1 MTLPIHDPQAMSD
14 LLREAC
20 KRTGDGRKTRKDG
33 FWVRHAWV
41 VRAIAEQQPGVP
53 ILRIVKLVLNRAG
66 LPLTN
71 SNMNNL
77 RVVYYNVRKKVVPAV
92 ENSAP
97 MVIEEFDIGTP
108 TAPAEDTPEDDLEYF
123 LDPELRA
130 ELESEL
136 RNNE

>member
-1 MTLPIHDPQAMSD
+1 MTLPINDPQAMSN
-14 LLREAC
+14 LLREVC

-41 VRAIAEQQPGVP
+41 VRAITEQQPDVP
-53 ILRIVKLVLNRAG
+53 ILRIVKLVLSRAG
-66 LPLTN
+66 LPLTD

-77 RVVYYNVRKKVVPAV
+77 RVVYYNVRKKPLVKPEV
-92 ENSAP
+92 
-97 MVIEEFDIGTP
+97 VIEEFDIGTP
-108 TAPAEDTPEDDLEYF
+108 TPTEDTPEDLEYF

-136 RNNE
+136 RNTEP

>member
-14 LLREAC
+14 LLREVC

-77 RVVYYNVRKKVVPAV
+77 RVVYYNVRKKPLVKPEV
-92 ENSAP
+92 
-97 MVIEEFDIGTP
+97 VIEEFDIGTP
-108 TAPAEDTPEDDLEYF
+108 AAVGDTAEQAEDDLEYF

-130 ELESEL
+130 ELEKEL
-136 RNNE
+136 QNNE

>member
-14 LLREAC
+14 LLREAG
-20 KRTGDGRKTRKDG
+20 KRTGDGRKARKDG

-41 VRAIAEQQPGVP
+41 VRTIAEQQPGVP
-53 ILRIVKLVLNRAG
+53 ILRIVKLVLSRAG

-71 SNMNNL
+71 QNVNNL
-77 RVVYYNVRKKVVPAV
+77 RVVYYNVRKKALVKPEV
-92 ENSAP
+92 
-97 MVIEEFDIGTP
+97 VIEEFDIGTP
-108 TAPAEDTPEDDLEYF
+108 EQAEDTPEDDLEYF

-136 RNNE
+136 QQQQ